1 PIRHVFGLGEDAQ
14 VPGGNPQS
22 IRRTCKLHTHTEQRQ
37 ESTPQPQRYEAN
49 VLNVVVV
56 ETCLRRQKHRGVK
69 LNAVCLFCLVC
80 FISSISTHIFHP
92 EPVSARAMEEGIP
105 FHFAFSDVVVL
116 FLSLIFFL
124 LDVVLDLLAMEC
136 LYVEKEYF
144 SLGLL
149 IFLLLGSSVVIQIFS
164 WIWYSDPNKTAPET
178 KVESFIRR
186 HGVLGLVHICQ
197 LGVFLRFAAAME
209 ISICRFTQRDF
220 FLKRDTIHMK
230 HDLSTLRLFEA
241 FSENVPQ
248 LLLMTPFF
256 MQMQE
261 IQFFTVLKIISL
273 AFSVLSYQRNMHAF
287 VPEKR
292 EMRWSSL
299 PFYFLW
305 NLFLIG
311 PRVLCTSLF
320 ASALPCYFAAHFFSM
335 WTLLVLWAWWQKT
348 DFMDSKAGEWLYRAT
363 VALIWYFSWFNVR
376 SGSTKLKA
384 IVYHV
389 VMGSDTMLL
398 LGLWWWWR
406 SVESA
411 RLGPLPIDP
420 YLLIAVLV
428 TIYITGIFL
437 RMLYYWKF
445 HRKQTDLQMD
455 ENDPKSHANSERD
468 AKRYAVVETDLR
480 EISSFSCQCV
490 TQQKETIPARAM
502 EEGFPFHLTVPD
514 VCFSF
519 LSLILFLADVSL
531 DLWAVAGLYEEE
543 KYFPM
548 GLLIFLLLGSSVLMQ
563 IYSWIWYSDP
573 DETDPKTK
581 VEEFFRRHNLLGP
594 VHIFQ
599 LGIVLRFA
607 ELILTTPC
615 RYNQHDLHQKGV
627 TVFLNHD
634 LSMLRLF
641 EAFSENT
648 SQLVLMIALTVNMQD
663 QQLFTV
669 AKIVGSL
676 SSLSLSLVTYHR
688 SMRAFIPEKHK
699 MGWSSSAMYFL
710 WNLFLIGPR
719 VVGVSLFASALP
731 CHFAAHF
738 LSLWTLLVLWA
749 WWQKTDF
756 MDSKAGEWLY
766 RATVALIW
774 YFTWFNVR
782 SGSTKL
788 KAIVYHV
795 VMGSDTMLL
804 LGLWWW
810 WRSVESARLGPLPI
824 DPYLLIAVLV
834 TIYITGI
841 FLRMLYYW
849 KFHPNKP
856 DLQIRLAAEDKNP
869 DLEPQALL
877 KRPACM
883 DIEQTDTPAPSP
895 STSSTVTPPTQRTV
909 TGIHKRMKIMAEN
922 FYY

>member
-1 PIRHVFGLGEDAQ
+1 
-14 VPGGNPQS
+14 
-22 IRRTCKLHTHTEQRQ
+22 
-37 ESTPQPQRYEAN
+37 
-49 VLNVVVV
+49 
-56 ETCLRRQKHRGVK
+56 
-69 LNAVCLFCLVC
+69 
-80 FISSISTHIFHP
+80 
-92 EPVSARAMEEGIP
+92 PVSARAMEEGIP

-197 LGVFLRFAAAME
+197 LGVFLRF
-209 ISICRFTQRDF
+209 TQRDF

-292 EMRWSSL
+292 EMGWSSL
-299 PFYFLW
+299 PLYFLW

-480 EISSFSCQCV
+480 EIS
-490 TQQKETIPARAM
+490 
-502 EEGFPFHLTVPD
+502 
-514 VCFSF
+514 
-519 LSLILFLADVSL
+519 
-531 DLWAVAGLYEEE
+531 
-543 KYFPM
+543 
-548 GLLIFLLLGSSVLMQ
+548 